1 MAPLMS
7 IAAELRQFIRTSIPQ
22 IIDHLKDDKYG
33 VRFLSV
39 VALSTL
45 SEHGM

>member
-7 IAAELRQFIRTSIPQ
+7 IAVEFRGFIATSIPQ
-22 IIDHLKDDKYG
+22 IIDLFKDNDDE
-33 VRFLSV
+33 VRRVSMD
-39 VALSTL
+39 ALWKL